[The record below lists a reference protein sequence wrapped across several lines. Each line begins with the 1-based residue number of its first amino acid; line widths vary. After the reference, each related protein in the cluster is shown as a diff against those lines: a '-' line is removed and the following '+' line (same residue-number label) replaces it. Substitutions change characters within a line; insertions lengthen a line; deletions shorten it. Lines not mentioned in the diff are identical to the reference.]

1 MKSICVFCGSSPG
14 SITDYV
20 EAARLLG
27 TTLANRNIKLVY
39 GGAKVGLMGQL
50 AKSCIE
56 SGGKVIGI
64 IPKHLA
70 DKEVAFEGISELMV
84 VNSMHERKSKM
95 AELSDGFIALPGGMG
110 TLEEL
115 CEILTWAQLDLH
127 QKPCGILNIN
137 GYYDRLMQFIDH
149 SVEQKFME
157 QEHRDMIQIDQ
168 NPGSLLD
175 KFEVY
180 QPPVVNKAKWA
191 LKLTEDVI

>member
-1 MKSICVFCGSSPG
+1 
-14 SITDYV
+14 
-20 EAARLLG
+20 
-27 TTLANRNIKLVY
+27 
-39 GGAKVGLMGQL
+39 
-50 AKSCIE
+50 
-56 SGGKVIGI
+56 
-64 IPKHLA
+64 
-70 DKEVAFEGISELMV
+70 
-84 VNSMHERKSKM
+84 
-95 AELSDGFIALPGGMG
+95 MG

-137 GYYDRLMQFIDH
+137 GYYDRLIQFIDH

-180 QPPVVNKAKWA
+180 QPPVVNKAKWV
-191 LKLTEDVI
+191 LGPNLPCR

>member
-14 SITDYV
+14 STTDYV

-27 TTLANRNIKLVY
+27 TTLAKRNITLVY

-64 IPKHLA
+64 IPTHLA
-70 DKEVAFEGISELMV
+70 EKEVAFEGISELMV

-137 GYYDRLMQFIDH
+137 GYYDLLMQFIDH

-157 QEHRDMIQIDQ
+157 KEHREMIQIDQ